1 MLLDARTLGFASVA
15 TMFVVT
21 PGVGTAVITRT
32 VVERG
37 RRAGFVTAAGLL
49 SGSAVYAL
57 ATALGLAAL
66 LVTFPSVLRAVQVVG
81 AVYVA
86 WLGVTTI
93 RAAWR
98 TSGSGE
104 APKGAAGDEFR
115 TGIATSLLNPMLAVF
130 YLTVIP
136 QFVAPGEVVV
146 RRTLFLAGLHITIAG
161 SWMVV
166 LVTGIAHLT
175 DTLSSVAVRRRI
187 SLVTGS
193 VLVLLAMRLLIR

>member
-98 TSGSGE
+98 MGGGGE
-104 APKGAAGDEFR
+104 TPKGAAGDEFR

-146 RRTLFLAGLHITIAG
+146 RRTLFLAGVHITIAG

-175 DTLSSVAVRRRI
+175 DTLSSAAVRRRI

-193 VLVLLAMRLLIR
+193 VLVLLAVRLLIR

>member
-1 MLLDARTLGFASVA
+1 MASGPGFRVDLCLGHGSSLGRAATLRAQRDGPRQRCDRVCALGHRLRPRRGVLMLLDARTLGFASVA

-98 TSGSGE
+98 
-104 APKGAAGDEFR
+104 
-115 TGIATSLLNPMLAVF
+115 
-130 YLTVIP
+130 
-136 QFVAPGEVVV
+136 
-146 RRTLFLAGLHITIAG
+146 
-161 SWMVV
+161 
-166 LVTGIAHLT
+166 
-175 DTLSSVAVRRRI
+175 
-187 SLVTGS
+187 
-193 VLVLLAMRLLIR
+193 